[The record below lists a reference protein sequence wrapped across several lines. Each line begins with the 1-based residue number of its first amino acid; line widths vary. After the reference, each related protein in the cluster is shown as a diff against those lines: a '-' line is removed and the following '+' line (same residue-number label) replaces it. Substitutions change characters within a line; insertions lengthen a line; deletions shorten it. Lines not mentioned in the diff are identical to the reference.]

1 MDTTVGDDFL
11 GLHDQLT
18 TWVLFLMVVVVLAFL
33 ILTNALLL
41 ITWPSTCSVQ
51 LPYDGWYK
59 QTSSLYLALRVFL
72 ATDLGNEDVSH
83 CSLEYLAGYGSR
95 FIIGWG
101 RSNILEHSMY
111 TFHNWMVSEMHG
123 SCGWDFWNS
132 SLSMCECEVDKDNFL
147 KFNFDVKF
155 NR

>member
-1 MDTTVGDDFL
+1 MDTSVGDDFL
-11 GLHDQLT
+11 GLHNQLT

-51 LPYDGWYK
+51 LPCDGRYK
-59 QTSSLYLALRVFL
+59 QTSSLSLALLVFL
-72 ATDLGNEDVSH
+72 PLDLGSEDVSH

-95 FIIGWG
+95 FINGWG
-101 RSNILEHSMY
+101 RSSILQHSMY
-111 TFHNWMVSEMHG
+111 TFHNWMVRCMAA
-123 SCGWDFWNS
+123 DFWNS
-132 SLSMCECEVDKDNFL
+132 SLSMCECAVNKDNFL